1 MAKKSLMDFEL
12 YPQGETGAIRA
23 RMRGVSDASKILA
36 TAQDR
41 AFIQVAKGNHISKEC
56 SARVAKAFGEDT
68 HSRAKGKAMR
78 SCLRGEGVA
87 QVGNKIRAALGSRAV

>member
-23 RMRGVSDASKILA
+23 RVRGVSDASKILA
-36 TAQDR
+36 TRQDR
-41 AFIQVAKGNHISKEC
+41 AFMEVAKGNHIAATCKARISK
-56 SARVAKAFGEDT
+56 SFKAGT
-68 HSRAKGKAMR
+68 HSRARGKAMR